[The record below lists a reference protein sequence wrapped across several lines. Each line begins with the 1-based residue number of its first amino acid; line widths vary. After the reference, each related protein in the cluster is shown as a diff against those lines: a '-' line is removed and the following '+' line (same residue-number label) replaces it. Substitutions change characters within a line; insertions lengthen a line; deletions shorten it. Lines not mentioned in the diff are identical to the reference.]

1 MRSDPRREM
10 LCVLVGAMLAS
21 GCRSPSSENVLA
33 PPHVQCAPAQTRS
46 LADEIELRGTVVP
59 APDRSATLS
68 AQVPGRLV
76 RLAVR
81 EGDDVEAGQ
90 LIAEVEPQPAHDA
103 LEEAQAMLEEA
114 IANRNSARN
123 ETAHEEA
130 LVEKGIAS
138 RRSLESL
145 RAAQARAEA
154 AVSAASA
161 QVHAARQGLARTAV
175 RAPMAGAIVHLQRR
189 EGELVDGTP
198 ATPICDVV
206 DMSALELAAT
216 AAPSDLVHIRRGQPA
231 RVRFQ
236 GLDDAEV
243 AASVRSVGRSVG
255 ANGMGQ
261 VWLALQPDALRL
273 PLGLLGTASIAVSEP
288 RDVVTVPAVA
298 VRSAGGDRVEVV
310 VCDGRVARVQEVQA
324 GRRGDGWVEVTS
336 GLGSGQPVAVDE
348 VTGLEDGA
356 PIDVTAETP

>member
-1 MRSDPRREM
+1 MSENRRV
-10 LCVLVGAMLAS
+10 LVCVLMSAVFAS
-21 GCRSPSSENVLA
+21 SCRSPSSEAVL
-33 PPHVQCAPAQTRS
+33 PLPRVRCVSAQARS
-46 LADEIELRGTVVP
+46 LADEIVLRGTVVP

-68 AQVPGRLV
+68 SQVPGRIV

-90 LIAEVEPQPAHDA
+90 LIAEVEPQPARDT

-114 IANRNSARN
+114 IANRNSART
-123 ETAHEEA
+123 EAAHEEA

-161 QVHAARQGLARTAV
+161 QVHAARKSLARTAV
-175 RAPMAGAIVHLQRR
+175 RAPIAGAIVHLQRR
-189 EGELVDGTP
+189 KGELVDGTP

-216 AAPSDLVHIRRGQPA
+216 AAPSDLVHVRPGQPA

-236 GLDDAEV
+236 GLEGV
-243 AASVRSVGRSVG
+243 EFAASVRTVGRSVG

-261 VWLALQPDALRL
+261 VWLSLDPGRLQP

-288 RDVVTVPAVA
+288 RDVVTTPAVA
-298 VRSAGGDRVEVV
+298 VRSAGGDRLEVV
-310 VCDGRVARVQEVQA
+310 VCDGGVARVREVQI
-324 GRRGDGWVEVTS
+324 GRREASWVEVTS
-336 GLGSGQPVAVDE
+336 GLASGERVAVDE
-348 VTGLEDGA
+348 VTALEDGA
-356 PIDVTAETP
+356 PIDVAETP

>member
-1 MRSDPRREM
+1 VVSDNRRW
-10 LCVLVGAMLAS
+10 LVCVLLSTVFAS
-21 GCRSPSSENVLA
+21 SCRAPSSESVVPPARVRCVL
-33 PPHVQCAPAQTRS
+33 AQTRS
-46 LADEIELRGTVVP
+46 LSDEIMLRGTVVP

-68 AQVPGRLV
+68 AQIPGRLV

-81 EGDDVEAGQ
+81 EGDDVEAGS
-90 LIAEVEPQPAHDA
+90 LIAEVERQPARDA
-103 LEEAQAMLEEA
+103 LGQFQAVLEEA
-114 IANRNSARN
+114 IANRNAART
-123 ETAHEEA
+123 EAAHEQA

-161 QVHAARQGLARTAV
+161 QVHAARQGLARAAV

-189 EGELVDGTP
+189 EGEVVDGTP

-216 AAPSDLVHIRRGQPA
+216 ATPSDLVRVRPGQLA

-236 GLDDAEV
+236 ALEGVEV
-243 AASVRSVGRSVG
+243 DASVRIVGRSVG

-261 VWLALQPDALRL
+261 VWLTLDSGTLQL
-273 PLGLLGTASIAVSEP
+273 PLGLLGTASIAVSAPNEA
-288 RDVVTVPAVA
+288 VTVPAVS

-310 VCDGRVARVQEVQA
+310 VCDGSVARVRDVQT
-324 GRRGDGWVEVTS
+324 GRREDGWVEVTS
-336 GLGSGQPVAVDE
+336 GLTSGERVAIDE

-356 PIDVTAETP
+356 TVDVAPETP

>member
-1 MRSDPRREM
+1 MSNGRRW
-10 LCVLVGAMLAS
+10 LACVLLGVLFVVS
-21 GCRSPSSENVLA
+21 CRAPSSESVA
-33 PPHVQCAPAQTRS
+33 PPPLVRCVSAQTRS
-46 LADEIELRGTVVP
+46 LADEITLRGTVVP

-68 AQVPGRLV
+68 AQIPGRLV

-81 EGDDVEAGQ
+81 EGEDVEAGA

-103 LEEAQAMLEEA
+103 LEQAQAMLEEA
-114 IANRNSARN
+114 IASRDGTRSEA
-123 ETAHEEA
+123 AHEQA

-145 RAAQARAEA
+145 RAAERRAEA
-154 AVSAASA
+154 AASAASA
-161 QVHAARQGLARTAV
+161 QVHAARQGLARAAV
-175 RAPMAGAIVHLQRR
+175 RAPLTGAIVHLQRR

-216 AAPSDLVHIRRGQPA
+216 ATPSDLVRVRPGQLA
-231 RVRFQ
+231 RVRFR
-236 GLDDAEV
+236 GLDGKEV
-243 AASVRSVGRSVG
+243 AASVRTVGRSVG

-261 VWLALQPDALRL
+261 VWLALDPGAVQP

-288 RDVVTVPAVA
+288 RDVVTVPEVS
-298 VRSAGGDRVEVV
+298 VRSAGGDRLEVV
-310 VCDGRVARVQEVQA
+310 LCDGGVTRVREVQT
-324 GRRGDGWVEVTS
+324 GRREDGWVEVTS
-336 GLGSGQPVAVDE
+336 GLVSGEQVSVDE

-356 PIDVTAETP
+356 TIDVAPETP